1 MAIAVFYDTVT
12 YPPLVSL
19 RKCGIIRACFIKSHH
34 FSCMLIRFASLILV
48 FALFTNAAF
57 AMSSTNYLI
66 NWDNINSGGNELG
79 TSTNFSVYDT
89 LGDNASGTSTSA
101 TYTLSAGYR
110 ASEQADQL
118 SLDVR
123 SEDSGTQIVYS
134 AFDNA
139 GGTVTVAS
147 ATGFSVGDYIAVV
160 ENVGFSELVSVGKI
174 ASIAGTTLTVDGFDG
189 NGGTMSAVPAGG
201 DDFVY
206 RLTLNAVAFGSV
218 SASVE
223 NVSATVSSVFSTV
236 ASGYSVYIQADQEL
250 QDAAADIM
258 TSVTDG
264 SVSLASEEYGSENVG
279 TFAVNANT
287 DLGVTTT
294 QRVVQTSGVDTGGV
308 PDRVAMLYKL
318 AVTDATVAGTYTQTV
333 LYTLTANY

>member
-1 MAIAVFYDTVT
+1 
-12 YPPLVSL
+12 
-19 RKCGIIRACFIKSHH
+19 
-34 FSCMLIRFASLILV
+34 MLIRFVSLILA

-57 AMSSTNYLI
+57 AMSSTNFLI

-123 SEDSGTQIVYS
+123 SEDSATQVAYS

-139 GGTVTVAS
+139 GGTVTVTN
-147 ATGFSVGDYIAVV
+147 ATGFAAGDYIAVV
-160 ENVGFSELVSVGKI
+160 EDVGFSELVAVGKVS
-174 ASIAGTTLTVDGFDG
+174 SIAGTILSVDGFDG
-189 NGGTMSAVPAGG
+189 NGGTMSAVSAGG
-201 DDFVY
+201 NDFVY

-218 SASVE
+218 SASAE
-223 NVSATVSSVFSTV
+223 NVSVTVSSVFSTV
-236 ASGYSVYIQADQEL
+236 TNGYSVYIQANQEL
-250 QDAAADIM
+250 QNAAADIM

-264 SVSLASEEYGSENVG
+264 GVSLASEEYGSENVG
-279 TFAVNANT
+279 SFAVSANT

-294 QRVVQTSGVDTGGV
+294 QRVVQTSGTYTGGV
-308 PDRVAMLYKL
+308 PDRIAMLYKL
-318 AVTDATVAGTYTQTV
+318 AVTASTNAGTYTQTV

>member
-1 MAIAVFYDTVT
+1 
-12 YPPLVSL
+12 
-19 RKCGIIRACFIKSHH
+19 
-34 FSCMLIRFASLILV
+34 MLIRFSSLILA

-79 TSTNFSVYDT
+79 TSTNFSIYDT

-123 SEDSGTQIVYS
+123 SEDASTETAYS
-134 AFDNA
+134 AFSNG
-139 GGTVTVAS
+139 GGTVTVSS
-147 ATGFSVGDYIAVV
+147 AAGFSVGDYIAVV
-160 ENVGFSELVSVGKI
+160 ENTGFSELVAVGKI
-174 ASIAGTTLTVDGFDG
+174 ASIAGTIITVDGFDG
-189 NGGTMSAVPAGG
+189 DGAGMSVAPAGG

-206 RLTLNAVAFGSV
+206 RLTLNNVAFGSV
-218 SASVE
+218 SASNE
-223 NVSATVSSVFSTV
+223 NVAATVSSVFSTV
-236 ASGYSVYIQADQEL
+236 ANGYSVYIQANQEL
-250 QDAAADIM
+250 QNVSAQIIAA
-258 TSVTDG
+258 VTDG
-264 SVSLASEEYGSENVG
+264 SVTLGSEEYGSENIG
-279 TFAVNANT
+279 ATAASAGT

-294 QRVVQTSGVDTGGV
+294 QRVIQTSGADTGGI
-308 PDRVAMLYKL
+308 PDRIAMLYKL
-318 AVTDATVAGTYTQTV
+318 AVTSSTNAGTYTQSV